1 MPPAKEKRA
10 HREKTA
16 IRRLFE
22 EKRHIGGRLPSITEV
37 PEEESQPEKQ
47 QEELPGLSVETPSSP
62 EVTGFEDLTPE
73 DFQTR
78 KKGKRSEKATGLQ
91 VVLNAVRRDGFPHP
105 REHQGFLMLPH
116 EFKALLALESL
127 AVVQVVYEVFE
138 RPIGWDD
145 KAEVRGRR
153 EWARL
158 SIRYFQMSC
167 GMTLSQVQRGL
178 KGALNRGYIVR
189 RSRLGSYEYS
199 IRWRETDQSS
209 K

>member
-1 MPPAKEKRA
+1 MPSREKRA

-37 PEEESQPEKQ
+37 SEEEKPPANQ
-47 QEELPGLSVETPSSP
+47 QEDLPGLPVAPYPSP
-62 EVTGFEDLTPE
+62 EVIDFEDLTPE
-73 DFQTR
+73 DFPTR

-91 VVLNAVRRDGFPHP
+91 VILNAVRRDGFPHP
-105 REHQGFLMLPH
+105 RERQGFLMLPH

-127 AVVQVVYEVFE
+127 AVVQIVYEVFE
-138 RPIGWDD
+138 RTIGWED
-145 KAEVRGRR
+145 KAEPRGRR
-153 EWARL
+153 EWSRL

-189 RSRLGSYEYS
+189 RSRLGAYEYS
-199 IRWRETDQSS
+199 IRWRESGQSS
-209 K
+209 E

>member
-1 MPPAKEKRA
+1 MPPREKRA
-10 HREKTA
+10 DREKTA

-22 EKRHIGGRLPSITEV
+22 EKRHIGGRLPTITEV
-37 PEEESQPEKQ
+37 SEEASQPEHL
-47 QEELPGLSVETPSSP
+47 QEALPGLPIAPPPAP
-62 EVTGFEDLTPE
+62 EVTDFEDVTPE
-73 DFQTR
+73 DFQIR

-91 VVLNAVRRDGFPHP
+91 VVLTAVRRDGFPHP

-116 EFKALLALESL
+116 EFKALLALEPL

-138 RPIGWDD
+138 RTIGWED
-145 KAEVRGRR
+145 KAEARGRR

-189 RSRLGSYEYS
+189 RSRLGAYEYS
-199 IRWRETDQSS
+199 IRWRASAQNSE
-209 K
+209 